1 MHVLSVLV
9 WIEIENPKAPA
20 VTRAIDGTSNEPKVH
35 CCRFA
40 RRRADVSPD

>member
-9 WIEIENPKAPA
+9 GIEIENPKAPL
-20 VTRAIDGTSNEPKVH
+20 VPLMGPSNEPKVH